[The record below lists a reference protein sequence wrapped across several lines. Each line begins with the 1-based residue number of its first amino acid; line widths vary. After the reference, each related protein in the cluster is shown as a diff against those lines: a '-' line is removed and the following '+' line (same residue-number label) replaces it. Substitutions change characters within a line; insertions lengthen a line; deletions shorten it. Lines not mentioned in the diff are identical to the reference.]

1 MAKKDE
7 GQIEQPQAKKG
18 NLTLILAIVLGVILL
33 AGVGAGAY
41 FMGASKTPAA
51 DAATAD
57 AAAKDAKDGKDAAV
71 ANPVGP
77 MVDISSFII
86 NILDRDEVRYLK
98 ASLTL
103 EADSEETAKELEER
117 QAQVRDSILLLIGNK
132 TFDELRDLQG
142 KMQLRAELMAQI
154 NTLLKK
160 GQVKNIYF
168 TDFVVQ

>member
-1 MAKKDE
+1 MAKKDDE
-7 GQIEQPQAKKG
+7 QIEQPKAKKG
-18 NLTLILAIVLGVILL
+18 TLALILAVVLGVILL

-41 FMGASKTPAA
+41 FLGSRNQPAPE
-51 DAATAD
+51 
-57 AAAKDAKDGKDAAV
+57 AAADGKDAKSGDKAAEV
-71 ANPVGP
+71 ENKVGP

-98 ASLTL
+98 ASLSL
-103 EADSEETAKELEER
+103 EADNEETAKELDER
-117 QAQVRDSILLLIGNK
+117 RAQVRDAILLLIGNK

-142 KMQLRAELMAQI
+142 KMQLRAELMAQV
-154 NTLLKK
+154 NTLLQK